1 MDKRF
6 FTNLNDVVR
15 KAATS
20 KNMSEL
26 GHNLDDVVS
35 EVIST
40 VKDVANQANQNISTS
55 YKPPVQ
61 AEWKRPQSQ
70 EISQIMKPAAYS
82 PQFRIPSRGKA
93 AGITLTTLG
102 CVFTPLSA
110 IVFLILGIIFLAMG
124 SFSALGTTAAVTLPL
139 LALSIT
145 FIIAGSK
152 LRARYRRCREY
163 LRLAGTA
170 EFVSVRELAEN
181 TRQDPFFVAKDLE
194 KMIRKKMI
202 SPAYLDQQKTCLM
215 LDVGTYQQY
224 LAAQKALQERQAEEE
239 RIRKECEANPQ
250 RAELYRTIQEG
261 KEYIR
266 QIKEANDAI
275 PNEDISNQLF
285 ELEDVTTRIFAH
297 VEKRPA
303 KLPEISKFMRYY
315 LPTTLKLVNAYR
327 EFESQPVQGENISA
341 AKTEIQGALVTIN
354 RAFENLL
361 DSLFEN
367 DALDISTDISVLHTM
382 LAQEG
387 LTDSDF
393 SRQSDNNGNTST
405 K

>member
-1 MDKRF
+1 
-6 FTNLNDVVR
+6 
-15 KAATS
+15 
-20 KNMSEL
+20 
-26 GHNLDDVVS
+26 
-35 EVIST
+35 
-40 VKDVANQANQNISTS
+40 
-55 YKPPVQ
+55 
-61 AEWKRPQSQ
+61 
-70 EISQIMKPAAYS
+70 
-82 PQFRIPSRGKA
+82 
-93 AGITLTTLG
+93 
-102 CVFTPLSA
+102 
-110 IVFLILGIIFLAMG
+110 MG

-139 LALSIT
+139 LALSIV

-170 EFVSVRELAEN
+170 EFISVRELAEN
-181 TRQDPFFVAKDLE
+181 TRQDPFFVVKDLE

-202 SPAYLDQQKTCLM
+202 CPAYLDQQKTCLM
-215 LDVGTYQQY
+215 LNVGTYQQY
-224 LAAQKALQERQAEEE
+224 LAAQKALEERQAEEE

-297 VEKRPA
+297 VEKRPE
-303 KLPEISKFMRYY
+303 KLSEISKFMRYY